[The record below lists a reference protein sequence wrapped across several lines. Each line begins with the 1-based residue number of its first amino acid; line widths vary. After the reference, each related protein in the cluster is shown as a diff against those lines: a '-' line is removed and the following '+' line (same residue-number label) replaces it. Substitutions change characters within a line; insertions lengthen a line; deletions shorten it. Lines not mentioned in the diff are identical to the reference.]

1 VGERTAVV
9 LGKGWLGVRVA
20 EWFRAEPGW
29 SLRCVVPVVPEPTWT
44 DSLGDWARAEGVP
57 ALASGDF
64 AELAA
69 GPGEEVADLAVSVF
83 YDRILSAGF
92 IDRCGRALNIHNG
105 PLPRYRGVSPINW
118 ALKNE
123 EPSHGVTIHEITP
136 GIDDGPIVAQLT
148 YSIYP
153 EVDEVEDVYRRAL
166 AYGWTLFEQTMPVL
180 DRIEARPQDESQATY
195 YSAAENP
202 LLGERRSFVRS
213 A

>member
-1 VGERTAVV
+1 MGERRAVV

-20 EWFRAEPGW
+20 EWFRTQPDW

-44 DSLGDWARAEGVP
+44 DSLGDWAWKHGVP
-57 ALASGDF
+57 VLASGDF
-64 AELAA
+64 ADLLSED
-69 GPGEEVADLAVSVF
+69 GEVADLAFSVF
-83 YDRILSAGF
+83 YDRILTAEF
-92 IDRCGRALNIHNG
+92 IDRCGRVLNIHNG

-123 EPSHGVTIHEITP
+123 ERAHGVTIHEITP

-153 EVDEVEDVYRRAL
+153 EWDEVEDVYRRAL
-166 AYGWTLFEQTMPVL
+166 RYGWTLFQQTMPIL
-180 DRIEARPQDESQATY
+180 DRIEAIPQDEAEATY